1 VDILRHQLKVY
12 VEDFRIETD
21 ERKKLGRENV
31 TLKKELNKTTEER
44 ELLKNQVKMFF
55 LLAFTLSKAG
65 SSHYCSVSYK
75 KKKRN

>member
-55 LLAFTLSKAG
+55 FIGIHS
-65 SSHYCSVSYK
+65 
-75 KKKRN
+75 